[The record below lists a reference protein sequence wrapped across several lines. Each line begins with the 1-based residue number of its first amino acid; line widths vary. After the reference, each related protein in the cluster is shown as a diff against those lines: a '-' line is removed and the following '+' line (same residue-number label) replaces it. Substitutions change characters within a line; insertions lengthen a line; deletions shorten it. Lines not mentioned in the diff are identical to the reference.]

1 MPTGAKWYPLY
12 ESDEDFK
19 LWFDNNAVSSPATAI
34 ERARVLYRFSRL
46 MGWSLDELTEQV
58 TTNRRKFEKRLMA
71 FINKLRDEGY
81 SPGYIENYLK
91 AVRSWAEYHEVI
103 LLKKKSGTGT

>member
-1 MPTGAKWYPLY
+1 
-12 ESDEDFK
+12 
-19 LWFDNNAVSSPATAI
+19 
-34 ERARVLYRFSRL
+34 
-46 MGWSLDELTEQV
+46 V